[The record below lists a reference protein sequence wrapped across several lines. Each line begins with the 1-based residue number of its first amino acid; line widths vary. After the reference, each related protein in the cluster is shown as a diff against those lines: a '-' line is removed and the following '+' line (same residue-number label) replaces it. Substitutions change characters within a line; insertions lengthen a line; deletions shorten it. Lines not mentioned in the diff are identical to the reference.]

1 MFNHRDMNH
10 RHPRRFVGFLLL
22 GALGITA
29 LGFLVMSL
37 WNALLP
43 ALFGLKVIHFWQAL
57 GLLALSRILFGG
69 FHHRHSRGFGP
80 GFGPGFRHRQHL
92 IQRWE
97 NMTPEEREKFREGMR
112 GRFGGCRAKGKA

>member
-10 RHPRRFVGFLLL
+10 RHPRKFLGFILL
-22 GALGITA
+22 GAVGIAA
-29 LGFLVMSL
+29 LGLLVMSL

-69 FHHRHSRGFGP
+69 FHHRHGRGFGP
-80 GFGPGFRHRQHL
+80 GLRHRQHI

-97 NMTPEEREKFREGMR
+97 SMSPEERETFKAGMR
-112 GRFGGCRAKGKA
+112 SRFGKCRGGPEA